1 MVLFILFVLYTQN
14 RRVNKNNK
22 ELYTN
27 LKKLDDA
34 DRL

>member
-1 MVLFILFVLYTQN
+1 MVLFILFVLYMQN
-14 RRVNKNNK
+14 RRINKSNQ
-22 ELYTN
+22 ELYDN